1 MKVLFLESYFKP
13 ERTAGA
19 QFSEEFR
26 RALVAAGH
34 TMQIYAPTPTRGVSK
49 ATRKEYAKHRKRET
63 EFDGAINIKR
73 FSLYGEGQNVL
84 LRAIRYVILD
94 IRMLFC
100 GLTAKNINVNC
111 VGSTPPI
118 NGLVA
123 TMIKKVR
130 KIPYVYT
137 VQDLFPESLAGA
149 GIEDEGSFLWN
160 VGLRVSDI
168 TYKNAEHIIAST
180 DSIRNALLKK
190 GIPNKK
196 ISVIYNW
203 IDTEAVHNVARD
215 ENPLFDELSLP
226 RDKFYVT
233 YAGNIGNSQ
242 NVEMLAECAEMLKD
256 FGDIEFIVFGDG
268 SAKAKI
274 EKSIADKGLKNIRI
288 FPMLDAAYISEVYS
302 LGNVSFV
309 VCKRGVGK
317 SAFPS
322 KAASIMAA
330 GVAMIASFDE
340 DSDLCET
347 IRNNELGECV
357 EPENAQKAAEA
368 VLKLYRDR
376 NLCEKYGANGRRYAV
391 GRLSKEVG
399 TAAKVRVLEKYGKK

>member
-1 MKVLFLESYFKP
+1 
-13 ERTAGA
+13 
-19 QFSEEFR
+19 
-26 RALVAAGH
+26 
-34 TMQIYAPTPTRGVSK
+34 
-49 ATRKEYAKHRKRET
+49 
-63 EFDGAINIKR
+63 
-73 FSLYGEGQNVL
+73 
-84 LRAIRYVILD
+84 
-94 IRMLFC
+94 MLFC

-123 TMIKKVR
+123 TIIKKVR

-149 GIEDEGSFLWN
+149 GIEEEGSFLWN

-190 GIPNKK
+190 GIPNEK

-203 IDTEAVHNVARD
+203 IDTEAVHNAARD

-242 NVEMLAECAEMLKD
+242 NVEILAECAERLKD
-256 FGDIEFIVFGDG
+256 FTDIEFVVFGDG
-268 SAKAKI
+268 SAKAKV
-274 EKSIADKGLKNIRI
+274 EKSIADRGLKNIRI
-288 FPMLDAAYISEVYS
+288 FPMLDAAHISEVYS
-302 LGNVSFV
+302 LGDVSFV

-330 GVAMIASFDE
+330 GVAMIASFDQ

-357 EPENAQKAAEA
+357 EPENAEKAVEA

-391 GRLSKEVG
+391 ERLSKEVG
-399 TAAKVRVLEKYGKK
+399 TAAKISVLEKYAK